1 MVNLKIKKF
10 SRSKVETPIVEEEEK
25 NIIIEDT
32 EQEPI
37 IIKPKKGRPKKQK
50 IEPIQV
56 LQEEPEKEYISEPE
70 LELEVEPEPEPE
82 IEIMEDDFLD
92 DLNNKNFVEEVKPT
106 KQEQNESKALMN
118 ELMKPKKSKHQKV
131 EKEIVR
137 DNDSLFG
144 DDATPIL
151 GKDKRVIIAKLHQYK
166 NLFKEELK
174 KFKIKPNASEE
185 QLKACLSEMEAIVE
199 TSSIDNFMTE
209 SILQSIKL
217 IEAGSARTKY
227 NISGTAEMLK
237 QNQQFHNLIK
247 QLYVKYNIFSKVPPE
262 FQLVLLVG
270 TTAMLCKT
278 KNDKKDHIESFL
290 NEKIII

>member
-1 MVNLKIKKF
+1 MA
-10 SRSKVETPIVEEEEK
+10 
-25 NIIIEDT
+25 
-32 EQEPI
+32 
-37 IIKPKKGRPKKQK
+37 
-50 IEPIQV
+50 
-56 LQEEPEKEYISEPE
+56 E
-70 LELEVEPEPEPE
+70 LL
-82 IEIMEDDFLD
+82 
-92 DLNNKNFVEEVKPT
+92 
-106 KQEQNESKALMN
+106 
-118 ELMKPKKSKHQKV
+118 KPKKSKPQKV

-185 QLKACLSEMEAIVE
+185 QLKACLNEMEAIVE

>member
-10 SRSKVETPIVEEEEK
+10 SRSKVEEPIAEEEN
-25 NIIIEDT
+25 NILIEDT

-37 IIKPKKGRPKKQK
+37 ITKPKKGRPKKQK
-50 IEPIQV
+50 QEPITPIEV

-70 LELEVEPEPEPE
+70 PEPEQA
-82 IEIMEDDFLD
+82 EDTFLD
-92 DLNNKNFVEEVKPT
+92 DLNNKNFVEEIKPT
-106 KQEQNESKALMN
+106 KQEIKQEQNESKALMA
-118 ELMKPKKSKHQKV
+118 ELLKPKKSKPQKV
-131 EKEIVR
+131 DKEIIR
-137 DNDSLFG
+137 DDDSLFG

-174 KFKIKPNASEE
+174 KFKIKPNASID
-185 QLKACLSEMEAIVE
+185 QLKACLDEMEAIVE
-199 TSSIDNFMTE
+199 TSSIDQFMTE

-227 NISGTAEMLK
+227 NISGTADMLK
-237 QNQQFHNLIK
+237 QNTQFHNLMK
-247 QLYVKYNIFSKVPPE
+247 QLYVKYNVFSKVPPE

-270 TTAMLCKT
+270 TTAMLCKN
-278 KNDKKDHIESFL
+278 KNDKKTQISDFL
-290 NEKIII
+290 NEKIIV

>member
-1 MVNLKIKKF
+1 MVKISIKKF
-10 SRSKVETPIVEEEEK
+10 SRSKVEEPITEEET
-25 NIIIEDT
+25 NVITPIIEDT

-37 IIKPKKGRPKKQK
+37 ITKSKKGRPKKQK
-50 IEPIQV
+50 QEPITPIEV
-56 LQEEPEKEYISEPE
+56 LQEEPEKESISEPE
-70 LELEVEPEPEPE
+70 PEAEQEPEQT
-82 IEIMEDDFLD
+82 EDTFLD

-106 KQEQNESKALMN
+106 KQEINESKSLMN
-118 ELMKPKKSKHQKV
+118 ELMKPKKTKPQKV
-131 EKEIVR
+131 EKLIR
-137 DNDSLFG
+137 DDDSLFG
-144 DDATPIL
+144 EEATPIL

-174 KFKIKPNASEE
+174 KFKIKPNASED

-227 NISGTAEMLK
+227 NISETAEMLK

>member
-1 MVNLKIKKF
+1 MA
-10 SRSKVETPIVEEEEK
+10 
-25 NIIIEDT
+25 
-32 EQEPI
+32 
-37 IIKPKKGRPKKQK
+37 
-50 IEPIQV
+50 
-56 LQEEPEKEYISEPE
+56 E
-70 LELEVEPEPEPE
+70 LL
-82 IEIMEDDFLD
+82 
-92 DLNNKNFVEEVKPT
+92 
-106 KQEQNESKALMN
+106 
-118 ELMKPKKSKHQKV
+118 KPKKSKPQKV
-131 EKEIVR
+131 EKIIR
-137 DNDSLFG
+137 DDDSLF
-144 DDATPIL
+144 DEEATPIL

>member
-1 MVNLKIKKF
+1 
-10 SRSKVETPIVEEEEK
+10 
-25 NIIIEDT
+25 
-32 EQEPI
+32 
-37 IIKPKKGRPKKQK
+37 
-50 IEPIQV
+50 
-56 LQEEPEKEYISEPE
+56 
-70 LELEVEPEPEPE
+70 
-82 IEIMEDDFLD
+82 
-92 DLNNKNFVEEVKPT
+92 VKPT
-106 KQEQNESKALMN
+106 KQELKESESLLNEII
-118 ELMKPKKSKHQKV
+118 KPKKNKPQKV
-131 EKEIVR
+131 EKLTR
-137 DNDSLFG
+137 DDDSLFG

-151 GKDKRVIIAKLHQYK
+151 GKDKRIVIAKLHQYK

-185 QLKACLSEMEAIVE
+185 QLKACLNEMEAIVE

-290 NEKIII
+290 NEKIIV